1 MFNLF
6 RWKKKADTPVKI
18 EITYSTKIPAWEE
31 TKSQKLLK
39 EATARKKAG
48 DLDGAIESLREAFS
62 QTGED
67 GGGYG
72 LKALLRL
79 PMYLQEAGRS
89 DEAWGE
95 LNELILRMSSG
106 QDKSLAMMDIS
117 IIYDKMRLFRQREKK
132 PEGAVIFG
140 IFSYLSWATGLHM
153 QERLEELEDYVSREK
168 LEATILKLLKKAKKG
183 DLLEQICDIVEE
195 ETRSLP
201 HSDLNQISKKV
212 NQALN

>member
-72 LKALLRL
+72 LTALLRL